1 MRRAEIEHSELALGV
16 RETLP
21 FGLALIPIGL
31 AFGYV
36 AQKAGL
42 DWWLAA
48 LMSATVYAGPSQ
60 FLAID
65 SIVVGAGTAAIVAT
79 TLVANLRYVLFSTSL
94 VPYVRD
100 APPARLV
107 PLAHGVADGSYAL
120 TLAHCR
126 RHPER
131 PRKDLYLLGSF
142 VVSAGVWVPATVAG
156 ALLGNNLPRLLSY
169 GLDFATPA
177 IFLALLVPLL
187 RHRLGAAAALVGG
200 VGAVLGNELLAA
212 GLGPLVAILGGAS
225 LAGVLAWRRERLS
238 S

>member
-1 MRRAEIEHSELALGV
+1 VSRPPRSELALGV
-16 RETLP
+16 RESLP
-21 FGLALIPIGL
+21 LGLALIPIGI

-42 DWWLAA
+42 DWWIAT
-48 LMSATVYAGPSQ
+48 LMATVVYAGPSQ
-60 FLAID
+60 FLAVD
-65 SIVVGAGTAAIVAT
+65 SIMAGAGTAAIVAT

-94 VPYVRD
+94 VPYMRD

-107 PLAHGVADGSYAL
+107 PLAHSVADGSYAL

-126 RHPER
+126 CHPER
-131 PRKDLYLLGSF
+131 PRKDLYLFGSF
-142 VVSAGVWVPATVAG
+142 LVSAGFWVPATAVG
-156 ALLGNNLPRLLSY
+156 GIVGSDLPRLLSY

-177 IFLALLVPLL
+177 IFTALLVPLL
-187 RHRLGAAAALVGG
+187 RLRLGALAALVGG
-200 VGAVLGNELLAA
+200 AGAVLGNQLLRP

-225 LAGVLAWRRERLS
+225 LAGVLEWGRERAS